1 MKKIFLIYIAI
12 SFLFSGCD
20 ILDEDPKTVLP
31 PGGYYNT
38 KTGIETLVNAC
49 YARLRSFTA
58 STTNLLQLTEQG
70 TDIFEAGIDGTV
82 NFDEY
87 NISLTAG
94 QITSVWQECYI
105 GINAC
110 NNVTHFIRSVSD
122 MSDTEKNR
130 REAEARF
137 LRAYMYYHL
146 IMQFGDVHLSLEATE
161 GVQTEANRTPVNQI
175 LDEVIYPDLRYA
187 IEYLPNT
194 QSDYGRIDVHGAKFF
209 LSYVLLS
216 DNRSTKPQFDEA
228 ARLAVSVI
236 DDSPYTL
243 QQTREMVFD
252 QENEMNNEII
262 WSLQFSADE
271 SLRENGN
278 ETHLYFGSK
287 YDANIPGMIR
297 VIEYGRPYSRFKP
310 TQYMSDLYDASM
322 DARYQAYW
330 RDTWYAVVETDKLAI
345 GDTAFHLP
353 KKIWTKEQIDS
364 KKYMVFNPEF
374 SEIIGSNYQRVT
386 NRVYIQLRKFD
397 DVRRPTM
404 NETRGTRDWV
414 CFRVAEAYLLA
425 GEAFFRAGDDNNAV
439 KYINVLRRNAA
450 IPGKENEMEISVYD
464 LSIDFLLDER
474 ARELCGEAK
483 RWYDLKRL
491 GKLLERTMLYN
502 PKAKENMK
510 PFHVLRPIP
519 QSQIDRC
526 TNEYPQNPQW

>member
-1 MKKIFLIYIAI
+1 MKKIFLAYTIIAL
-12 SFLFSGCD
+12 LFSGCD

-58 STTNLLQLTEQG
+58 SSTNLLQLTEQG
-70 TDIFEAGIDGTV
+70 TDLFEAGIDGSV

-94 QITSVWQECYI
+94 QITKVWEECYI

-110 NNVTHFIRSVSD
+110 NNVTHFIPEVPD
-122 MSDTEKNR
+122 MSASEKEV

-146 IMQFGDVHLSLEATE
+146 IMQFGDVHLSLDATV
-161 GVQTEANRTPVNQI
+161 GVQTEANRTPVSQI
-175 LDEVIYPDLRYA
+175 LDEAIYPDLRYA
-187 IEYLPNT
+187 VEHLPAK
-194 QSDYGRIDVHGAKFF
+194 QSDYGRIDLHGAKFF

-216 DNRSTKPQFDEA
+216 DERSSKQQFDEA
-228 ARLAVSVI
+228 AQLAVDVI
-236 DDSPYTL
+236 NEPQYAL
-243 QQTREMVFD
+243 QKSRGFVFD
-252 QENEMNNEII
+252 QENDMNNEII

-271 SLRENGN
+271 ALRESGN

-287 YDANIPGMIR
+287 YDVNIPGMIR
-297 VIEYGRPYSRFKP
+297 VVQYGRPYSRFKP
-310 TQYMSDLYDASM
+310 TQFMSDLYDASI

-330 RDTWYAVVETDKLAI
+330 RDTWYAIVETDQLAV
-345 GDTAFHLP
+345 GDTALYLP
-353 KKIWTKEQIDS
+353 KNTWTKEQIDAKS
-364 KKYMVFNPEF
+364 YKVFNPEF
-374 SEIIGSNYQRVT
+374 SQSLGANYQKVS
-386 NRVYIQLRKFD
+386 NRVYLQLRKFD
-397 DVRRPTM
+397 DVKRPTM

-425 GEAFFRAGDDNNAV
+425 GEAYYRGNDANNAM
-439 KYINVLRRNAA
+439 KYINLLRRNCA
-450 IPGKENEMEISVYD
+450 IPGKEREMEIASAD
-464 LSIDFLLDER
+464 LSIDFILDER
-474 ARELCGEAK
+474 ARELCGEGK

-491 GKLLERTMLYN
+491 GKLIERTTLHN
-502 PKAKENMK
+502 TKAKANMK

-526 TNEYPQNPQW
+526 SNVYPQNPQW